1 MAGEVIK
8 EFLVSLGFKTDE
20 QALGR
25 WNKVLSGTTLAV
37 AGFGAATVAAA
48 GLVTKFVAG
57 VADEIDQMGDLADR
71 TGKTVTEIERL
82 GYAALLTGSSQQ
94 TLNASLENFSRVQGE
109 AATGIGRGAKFFEKY
124 GLSAKKTNGEMKTTT
139 EMFSEISAYIK
150 DMSRQ
155 EQMSVIQR
163 LGLDPTMIGMLTQD
177 ISALTAEYD
186 ALYGSIGYNSDD
198 AAKSAAEFMDAQD
211 RMRFTFDT
219 LRKSLAVQFMPQI
232 TRAMESLRKG
242 LISNL
247 PKIIAVVKPILG
259 GILSITG
266 AMFQLGGR
274 VAEIIGSIDKKI
286 LAGIAIVL
294 LWRNAITLVTKAWA
308 ILNSTFLMSPLGI
321 VLALSAAILLL
332 YDDFKVWQEGG
343 ESFFNW
349 EPLINGAIRAV
360 VWLTDKVRILTEAAM
375 KAVNYIKELFTFD
388 FSKLTSFSGIKG
400 ILDNA
405 FGPGG
410 SGSIGSRH
418 PVAGNATVNQTITQN
433 IQSTD
438 PMAAGRE
445 SARENDKAIKYAA
458 RYMTPQGAF

>member
-8 EFLVSLGFKTDE
+8 EFLVSLGFKVDSAGQKGFTDGIGK
-20 QALGR
+20 A
-25 WNKVLSGTTLAV
+25 TLAV
-37 AGFGAATVAAA
+37 AGIGAATVAAA
-48 GLVTKFVAG
+48 GAISGFVHS
-57 VADEIDQMGDLADR
+57 VAKEIDLLGDLGDR
-71 TGKTVTEIERL
+71 TNIAVSEIERL
-82 GYAALLTGSSQQ
+82 DFAAVLAGGTAGAFKSSLESFNRTMGQAALG
-94 TLNASLENFSRVQGE
+94 V
-109 AATGIGRGAKFFEKY
+109 GRGAMTFEKF
-124 GLSAKKTNGEMKTTT
+124 GLSAKKVNGEMKTTT
-139 EMFSEISAYIK
+139 EMFSDVSAYIK

-155 EQMSVIQR
+155 EQMGVLQR
-163 LGLDPTMIGMLTQD
+163 LGLDPSLIGMLTTD
-177 ISALTAEYD
+177 MAALTAEYD
-186 ALYGSIGYNSDD
+186 ALAGSVGYNADE
-198 AAKSAAEFMDAQD
+198 AALLSANFMDAKD
-211 RMRFTFDT
+211 RIKYAIDV
-219 LRKSLAVQFMPQI
+219 LRKSIAMQFMPQL

-242 LISNL
+242 MVANL
-247 PKIIAVVKPILG
+247 PRIIAIVKPILG
-259 GILSITG
+259 GLLKITG
-266 AMFQLGGR
+266 AMLQLGGR